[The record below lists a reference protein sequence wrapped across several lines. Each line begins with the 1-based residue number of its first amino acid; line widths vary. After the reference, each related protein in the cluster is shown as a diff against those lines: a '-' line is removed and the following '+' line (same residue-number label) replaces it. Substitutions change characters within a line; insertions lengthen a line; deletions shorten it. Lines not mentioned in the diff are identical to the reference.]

1 MSRRLERVFIYI
13 AAAWQLLDG
22 LLTIFVY
29 GVFIKKQGLDVA
41 GLSVAQM
48 RAMKALFG
56 SIFNFVVIFGVLL
69 ILLGLLNIYLARK
82 HWKDGVVGWK
92 LPVWLLF
99 CGIFSYFIMDIP
111 NIFLFMSAGI
121 IGLAK
126 NKGMKARQNVTIR
139 EEIG

>member
-22 LLTIFVY
+22 LLTVFVY
-29 GVFIKKQGLDVA
+29 GLFIKRQGLDVA

-82 HWKDGVVGWK
+82 HWKNGAIGWK
-92 LPVWLLF
+92 LPVWFLV
-99 CGIFSYFIMDIP
+99 CGVFSYFIMDMP

-126 NKGMKARQNVTIR
+126 NKGMRAQQNNLIG
-139 EEIG
+139 EEMG

>member
-82 HWKDGVVGWK
+82 HWKDGAVDWK
-92 LPVWLLF
+92 LPVWLLV

-126 NKGMKARQNVTIR
+126 NKGMRARQNVTIG
-139 EEIG
+139 EELG

>member
-1 MSRRLERVFIYI
+1 MSRRLERIFIYI

-29 GVFIKKQGLDVA
+29 GLFIKRQGLDVA

-82 HWKDGVVGWK
+82 HWKNGSVGWK
-92 LPVWLLF
+92 LPVWFLV
-99 CGIFSYFIMDIP
+99 CGVFSYFMMDMP

-121 IGLAK
+121 IGMAK
-126 NKGMKARQNVTIR
+126 NKSMKVQRNEMIG
-139 EEIG
+139 EELG

>member
-92 LPVWLLF
+92 LPVWLLA

-126 NKGMKARQNVTIR
+126 NKGMRARQNVTIG
-139 EEIG
+139 EELG

>member
-92 LPVWLLF
+92 LPVWLLV

-126 NKGMKARQNVTIR
+126 NKGMRARQNVTIG
-139 EEIG
+139 EELG